1 MSPQTVIVQTK
12 DLLNFF
18 LGMVDDQLKNWSIQV
33 VSHILQ
39 FYIAERGADVNLQ
52 TGDAGRTVF
61 HMVLAADVT
70 DGELIERMVHMG
82 ALVNL
87 TDVHGTTPLMDVIR
101 CKAYERGTD
110 AYRALGKLDKVSAL
124 YKYSGVFNEDQ

>member
-1 MSPQTVIVQTK
+1 MTVHLTDIRVNVCFQCI
-12 DLLNFF
+12 LNFY
-18 LGMVDDQLKNWSIQV
+18 NS
-33 VSHILQ
+33 
-39 FYIAERGADVNLQ
+39 ERGADVNLQ

-101 CKAYERGTD
+101 CEAYDRGTD
-110 AYRALGKLDKVSAL
+110 AYRTLERLEKVRL
-124 YKYSGVFNEDQ
+124 LFEDF

>member
-1 MSPQTVIVQTK
+1 
-12 DLLNFF
+12 
-18 LGMVDDQLKNWSIQV
+18 
-33 VSHILQ
+33 
-39 FYIAERGADVNLQ
+39 
-52 TGDAGRTVF
+52 
-61 HMVLAADVT
+61 MVLAADVT

-110 AYRALGKLDKVSAL
+110 AYRTLGRLDKVKRTIEYTDSF
-124 YKYSGVFNEDQ
+124 YKISE

>member
-1 MSPQTVIVQTK
+1 MTRNP
-12 DLLNFF
+12 
-18 LGMVDDQLKNWSIQV
+18 GMVASHTFQLSP
-33 VSHILQ
+33 S
-39 FYIAERGADVNLQ
+39 ERGADVNLQ

-70 DGELIERMVHMG
+70 DSELIERMVHMG

-101 CKAYERGTD
+101 CKAYDRGTD
-110 AYRALGKLDKVSAL
+110 AYRTLERLEKVSML
-124 YKYSGVFNEDQ
+124 